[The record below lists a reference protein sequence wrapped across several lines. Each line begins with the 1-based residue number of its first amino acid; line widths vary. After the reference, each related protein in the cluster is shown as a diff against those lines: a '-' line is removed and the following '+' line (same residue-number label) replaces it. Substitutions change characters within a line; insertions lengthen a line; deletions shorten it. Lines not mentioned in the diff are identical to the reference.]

1 MDHSLYVLFLTTIT
15 DIVLDYLLPNVRT
28 VGRAVPRMINLRSGR
43 MSVGSNRKVV
53 VMNLELQLY
62 CAVKYITLDATAAT
76 GYRRTWP
83 REGKYR

>member
-1 MDHSLYVLFLTTIT
+1 MDHSLYVLFLTAIT

-53 VMNLELQLY
+53 VMNWNSSFI
-62 CAVKYITLDATAAT
+62 V
-76 GYRRTWP
+76 R
-83 REGKYR
+83 